1 MGRLFKALKNHQKWT
16 EIRGGLKKYPCL
28 IYVQSISW
36 DGFRFRLNESIPKS
50 NTTEDYNNISAL
62 NAAEVVEALD
72 NFEEE
77 LAARSRRAIQEEED
91 FYCPIFMLMK

>member
-1 MGRLFKALKNHQKWT
+1 MGF
-16 EIRGGLKKYPCL
+16 
-28 IYVQSISW
+28 
-36 DGFRFRLNESIPKS
+36 DFRLNKSTTKES
-50 NTTEDYNNISAL
+50 NTPEDNNNNSGL

-77 LAARSRRAIQEEED
+77 LAAARSIRAIQEEED